1 MDYNLAALKL
11 LCVQLKDAQET
22 SSENAMELHNI
33 IFQRAW
39 LQGILVQVPAD
50 GECLYLDDGTG
61 VIELSLRPEF
71 RGRPWNI
78 GMYVMVVGR
87 YMVRT
92 DEPPMIQVHKMV
104 DLSASPDREAM
115 WYLEVLEAY
124 KMFYQ
129 PLMEGPV

>member
-1 MDYNLAALKL
+1 MPWNCTTSYSNVPGYSPL
-11 LCVQLKDAQET
+11 LSLLL
-22 SSENAMELHNI
+22 LHYL
-33 IFQRAW
+33 R
-39 LQGILVQVPAD
+39 QGILVHISAD

-87 YMVRT
+87 YMVRA

-124 KMFYQ
+124 KMFYR